1 MIIWSEIGFNNIE
14 KFESEYSDYIDL
26 LKVIENDKSYYLDD
40 LFIIGKIFKKD
51 VFLVE
56 NIVEKVFEKINI
68 IVV

>member
-1 MIIWSEIGFNNIE
+1 MIIWSEIGINNIE

-56 NIVEKVFEKINI
+56 NIVEKVFEKIN
-68 IVV
+68 VVVV